1 MTYSAAWL
9 WQLPAEKQSW
19 WLTIASRPG
28 RLVVYFPLL
37 TREIL
42 WLSTFVYPGKT
53 IIHFLSRPQFPNL
66 QNRDNTSLIL
76 WHFFSVA
83 SLFQPALLWTKAE
96 DNLSGILFWLCR
108 VFVASCRLSLVAEK
122 GLLFIVV
129 FRLSCSAAC
138 EIFLDQGS
146 NPRPPCIGRWILIHC
161 TTREV
166 PQWHSGLQVLCD
178 SQQVKELSP
187 KCPKALTMCI
197 NFSPMHQPGERWQN
211 ST

>member
-37 TREIL
+37 TGEIL
-42 WLSTFVYPGKT
+42 WLSTFVYPGKI

-108 VFVASCRLSLVAEK
+108 VFVALCRLSLVAEK

-146 NPRPPCIGRWILIHC
+146 NPRPPALAGGFLSTVPPGKSPSGILDCRSCVILNRWIK
-161 TTREV
+161 
-166 PQWHSGLQVLCD
+166 P
-178 SQQVKELSP
+178 
-187 KCPKALTMCI
+187 
-197 NFSPMHQPGERWQN
+197 
-211 ST
+211 